1 MNTSFKDNS
10 YIKIFLPDPWNHQNK
25 VKPEEL
31 KNFYSLPREY
41 AQNYTN
47 FSLTSNFIEILK
59 LIAFLIKE
67 LISNLIFLLPRQIF
81 FEKGIKNTCFFLFDV
96 ISLKIFQNRQKNNL
110 NFSPYLNHYSLST

>member
-67 LISNLIFLLPRQIF
+67 LTFTNLIFLLPACLNMVLK
-81 FEKGIKNTCFFLFDV
+81 KGIKNYMFFFF
-96 ISLKIFQNRQKNNL
+96 I
-110 NFSPYLNHYSLST
+110 